1 MLDWSAMGILFVLVF
16 WAVLGF
22 VMAVVGGVAA
32 RRITRALTRN
42 QADGPHRPACKK
54 VVLFAS
60 ILPFACLIWAAAIF
74 VFQAAVNTTLL
85 HRDLGLGDASYCPLP
100 NGYALLMIDVNDQ
113 GTVYNPKTQPGDAV
127 GDQDDAISGVR
138 ELQIVG
144 PYIFGGFDSDYS
156 KHFGQNSP
164 SANRYFLLDTRKGKQ
179 VDFDT
184 EGQLRDAA
192 SRSGA
197 QLRLE
202 PVFDVYRR
210 YRFTWFDYI
219 VGVLLIAF
227 PIFGVAVLLRRIVR
241 IRSSGALEQHA

>member
-1 MLDWSAMGILFVLVF
+1 MS
-16 WAVLGF
+16 
-22 VMAVVGGVAA
+22 
-32 RRITRALTRN
+32 
-42 QADGPHRPACKK
+42 
-54 VVLFAS
+54 
-60 ILPFACLIWAAAIF
+60 
-74 VFQAAVNTTLL
+74 
-85 HRDLGLGDASYCPLP
+85 
-100 NGYALLMIDVNDQ
+100 DVNDQ

-202 PVFDVYRR
+202 PDGLTPNPVIPRFRWHPEKACRPSPPSHRR
-210 YRFTWFDYI
+210 PFVDH
-219 VGVLLIAF
+219 
-227 PIFGVAVLLRRIVR
+227 RR
-241 IRSSGALEQHA
+241 SGSNPNGQ